1 MADCFVGEIRMFA
14 FSWPPRGWA
23 NCDGQLMAI
32 SQNGPLFSLLG
43 TTYGGDGQ
51 TTFALPDMRGRTPVH
66 AGSGPGL
73 TPIKL
78 GEQGGAE
85 TVTLTVDQLPA
96 HNHQIKATEE
106 NATASDATN
115 RILAHTINQSNG
127 QDFPAYHSLT
137 TLKAMN
143 NAAVGNTGKTQP
155 HNNMQISLVINFC
168 IALSGI
174 QPTRS

>member
-1 MADCFVGEIRMFA
+1 MADYFVGEIRMFA

-32 SQNGPLFSLLG
+32 SQNGSLFSLLS
-43 TTYGGDGQ
+43 TTYGGNGQ

-73 TPIKL
+73 TTIKL

-85 TVTLTVDQLPA
+85 KVTLTVDQLPA

-106 NATASDATN
+106 HANSSDPTG
-115 RILAHTINQSNG
+115 RILAHTINPGNG
-127 QDFPAYHSLT
+127 QDFPAYNGLT
-137 TLKAMN
+137 TLRAMN
-143 NAAVGNTGKTQP
+143 NAAVGNTGNTQP
-155 HNNMQISLVINFC
+155 HDNMQTTLVINFC

-174 QPTRS
+174 QPTRG